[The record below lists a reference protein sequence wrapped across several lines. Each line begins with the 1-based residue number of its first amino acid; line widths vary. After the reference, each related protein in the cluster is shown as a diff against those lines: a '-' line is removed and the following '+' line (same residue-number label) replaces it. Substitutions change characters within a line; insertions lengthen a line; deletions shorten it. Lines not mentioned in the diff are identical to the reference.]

1 MKKKVFL
8 VLSCALFGCR
18 APHDTHV
25 DAQPLAQGREAHD
38 MGEPSSSPSS
48 AHDAGSLINESDAA
62 TMTAA
67 PGPLYYGRFDRSDK
81 KGVRFAWS
89 ASTITFRFRGT
100 GLNARFKDTGFNWFD
115 LIVDGKTMPP
125 FGSGAAKDVFNLAH
139 GLPEGVH
146 TVTIVKRSEARVG
159 TVQLLGVDVEDGI
172 LLPPPSPS
180 PRRIEFLGDS
190 ITAGYGN
197 EGPNASCP
205 FTPREENANQTY
217 AAMTARDLSADHTNI
232 SWSGK
237 TVREMTTLWERT
249 LPEDPKSVW
258 NHSQLIPDVV
268 VINLGTNDFYFRDP
282 GQRVLTANMLNLLS
296 KVRAKYPNVWI
307 FWVLGPM
314 LTDAYPA
321 GEQHLTLARDHMK
334 NALDTLK
341 DAGGGD
347 RVVFVEVPTE
357 DPTTGLG
364 CRSHPNISTHRQVA
378 DRLVPVIKEHT
389 GW

>member
-1 MKKKVFL
+1 MRKSAYFVLAFPFL
-8 VLSCALFGCR
+8 GCR

-25 DAQPLAQGREAHD
+25 DAQPVSQSREAHE
-38 MGEPSSSPSS
+38 MGELAAASSSAPGGSEEPKE
-48 AHDAGSLINESDAA
+48 AGA
-62 TMTAA
+62 TTNVP
-67 PGPLYYGRFDRSDK
+67 PGPLYYGRFDHSDK

-115 LIVDGKTMPP
+115 LMVDGRTMPP
-125 FGSGAAKDVFNLAH
+125 FGSGATKDIFNLAH
-139 GLPEGVH
+139 GLPEGIH
-146 TVTIVKRSEARVG
+146 TVTITKRSEARVG
-159 TVQLLGVDVEDGI
+159 TVQLLGVDVEGGV
-172 LLPPPSPS
+172 LLSPPPPATH
-180 PRRIEFLGDS
+180 RIEFIGDS

-197 EGPNASCP
+197 EGPNAGCP

-217 AAMTARDLSADHTNI
+217 AAMVARDLKADHTNI

-237 TVREMTTLWERT
+237 TIREMTTLWERT
-249 LPEDPKSVW
+249 LPEDQKSVW
-258 NHSQLIPDVV
+258 NHAQLIPDAV

-282 GQRVLTANMLNLLS
+282 GQRVLTANMLNLIS
-296 KVRAKYPNVWI
+296 KVRTKYPNVWI

-334 NALDTLK
+334 NALDTLR

-347 RVVFVEVPTE
+347 RIVFVEVPTE

-378 DRLVPVIKEHT
+378 DKLVPIIKEHT